1 MNIIVYTE
9 NIMKK
14 PLSLKVDDEQLQVD
28 VYFFFLFKLCIT
40 ILVSTIISYN
50 VYFFTKFAR
59 VYL

>member
-28 VYFFFLFKLCIT
+28 VYFFFFIQT
-40 ILVSTIISYN
+40 MYYNISLDN
-50 VYFFTKFAR
+50 N
-59 VYL
+59 